1 MDETKFKE
9 TGGLHSGRRSRAPT
23 SHLWLKTCLLLLN
36 PWWKTNAKV
45 KTHKFIPFKV
55 QTFFKKFSSSFQF
68 VLYLFFK
75 LSFHVHA
82 HLWIMCVLAR
92 IIKALIQKL
101 EIWFP
106 THGVME
112 ALRPSIYLHPDFNAS
127 FVGHFEVIRVTF
139 CYGKNPMGGWP
150 R

>member
-1 MDETKFKE
+1 MAFELN
-9 TGGLHSGRRSRAPT
+9 GQHVCAIHMIWRQCCH
-23 SHLWLKTCLLLLN
+23 HLWLNMCLLLLN
-36 PWWKTNAKV
+36 PWWRASAKV

-55 QTFFKKFSSSFQF
+55 QTFFVLSFF
-68 VLYLFFK
+68 LVFNLFCILFLK
-75 LSFHVHA
+75 WSFHVHA
-82 HLWIMCVLAR
+82 HPWTMCVLTR

-112 ALRPSIYLHPDFNAS
+112 ALRPSIYPHPDFNAS
-127 FVGHFEVIRVTF
+127 FVEHLEVIKVTF